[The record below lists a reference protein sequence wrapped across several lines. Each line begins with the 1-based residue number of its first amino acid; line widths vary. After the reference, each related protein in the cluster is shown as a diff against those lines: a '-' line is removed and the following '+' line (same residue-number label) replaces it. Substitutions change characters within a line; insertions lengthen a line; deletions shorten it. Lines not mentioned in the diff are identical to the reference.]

1 MGFRRRRW
9 RDVKP
14 DEEKVRVN
22 FRIRVPE
29 VRVVNEDGQQLG
41 VMATEAARDIAA
53 RIGLDLVEI
62 SPNGKPPVCK
72 IMDYGRY
79 KYELKKKAS
88 SARKTQ
94 HQSHLKEVKLR
105 PQIDEHDLAFKVNN
119 ARRFLFEGDKVK
131 TTVMFRGREIVHS
144 QLGRDLL
151 DQVVERLEGVAKA
164 ESSPQ
169 MEGRT
174 LSMILAPDRD
184 GIKRIKREEA
194 AAAKAAAAAEDA
206 AQGAEDAAQGA
217 GEAAQEEGGTVEDGP
232 SGTAEGEQPASAGK
246 AGSA

>member
-119 ARRFLFEGDKVK
+119 ARRFLIEGDKVK

-144 QLGRDLL
+144 QLGRNLL

-194 AAAKAAAAAEDA
+194 AAAKAAAAVEDA
-206 AQGAEDAAQGA
+206 AQGAEDAVPGA
-217 GEAAQEEGGTVEDGP
+217 GDAVQEEGGTVEDGP
-232 SGTAEGEQPASAGK
+232 SATAEGEQPASAGK